1 MMAIVEPCDVLIIGG
16 GPVGLSTAVELAWRG
31 HHPVLIDQTDGIV
44 DHPRAGG
51 IAIRTME
58 HFRRWGISDKIR
70 NAGFNLDLP
79 LNQRFCTGVVGL
91 ELGVARYP
99 SMRETTPLPT
109 SPEMIARCRQ
119 MWLDPILA
127 DTARRFGAD
136 LRYGQKMERFEQDAD
151 GVTCDILDL
160 DSGERSP
167 LRARYMIAC
176 DGVSSGV
183 RRTLGID
190 MEGQDLGPTVSVL
203 FRANIYDLSP
213 ELAERFIVMDKTGP
227 YGNITAMDGYDRFR
241 FIMRGPDEFKIEEF
255 DAEASIRKAIN
266 SPDAKVEVLSIR
278 PWRRSQLLAKDYRV
292 GRVFMAGDS
301 VHVMVPTGGFG
312 ANTGIGDAVDLG
324 WKLDA
329 VLSGWGG
336 EHLLDSYVPERR
348 PVARR
353 SIDAALNNYKGWTP
367 KTSMEKLHEEST
379 EGAELRATVG
389 RELIEATAQEWDS
402 SGVSLGY
409 AYADSP
415 IVIPDGSPAPADA
428 PGFYIQT
435 ARPGHRAPHVW
446 LADGRST
453 LDLFGRGF
461 VLLRFAGD
469 DAIETADLLA
479 AAKARSAPVALVDL
493 RDEAAADLYEQR
505 LVLVRPDGHVAW
517 RGSTLPAASELL
529 DKVLGGQVAPAP
541 APPVRLDA

>member
-1 MMAIVEPCDVLIIGG
+1 MANVEQCEILVLGG
-16 GPVGLSTAVELAWRG
+16 GPVGLSTAIELAWRG
-31 HHPVLIDQTDGIV
+31 RRPILIDQTNGVV

-58 HFRRWGISDKIR
+58 HFRRWGISDRIR

-127 DTARRFGAD
+127 DTARGFGAD
-136 LRYGQKMERFEQDAD
+136 LRYRRKLERFDQDAD
-151 GVTCDILDL
+151 GVTCEILDL
-160 DSGERSP
+160 ETGGRSRI
-167 LRARYMIAC
+167 RAQYLIAC
-176 DGVSSGV
+176 DGVASGV
-183 RRTLGID
+183 RSALGIE

-203 FRANIYDLSP
+203 FRSNIYELSP
-213 ELAERFIVMDKTGP
+213 ELAERFIVMDETGP
-227 YGNITAMDGYDRFR
+227 YGNITAMDGYDKFR
-241 FIMRGPDEFKIEEF
+241 FIMRGAEEF
-255 DAEASIRKAIN
+255 DIDTFDAETSIRRAIN
-266 SPDAKVEVLSIR
+266 SPDAKVEILSVR

-292 GRVFMAGDS
+292 GRVFMAGDA

-324 WKLDA
+324 WKMDA

-336 EHLLDSYVPERR
+336 KHLLDSYVPERR
-348 PVARR
+348 PTARR
-353 SIDAALNNYKGWTP
+353 SIDAALTNYRGWTP
-367 KTSMEKLHEEST
+367 KTSMNKLREDSH
-379 EGAELRATVG
+379 EGAKLRKEVG
-389 RELIEATAQEWDS
+389 QELIDATAQEWDS

-415 IVIPDGSPAPADA
+415 IVIPDGSPAPPDE

-435 ARPGHRAPHVW
+435 SRPGHRAPHVR
-446 LADGRST
+446 LADGGST

-461 VLLRFAGD
+461 VLLRFSGD
-469 DAIETADLLA
+469 GTAEMADLQA
-479 AAKARSAPVALVDL
+479 AAERRGLPLTVQDIKDP
-493 RDEAAADLYEQR
+493 AAAGVYEQR
-505 LVLVRPDGHVAW
+505 LHLVRPDGHVAW
-517 RGSTLPAASELL
+517 RGASLPEPWLL
-529 DKVLGGQVAPAP
+529 LARVVGDETAC
-541 APPVRLDA
+541 RR